1 MSSIDSTNL
10 EGAVMTR
17 WTWLLVGGLAV
28 AAVPQEVAA
37 AGYRK
42 VKGCSHGEPVFV
54 PRSCQ
59 REFART
65 TRELHLGLET
75 EIAGVVQAMELSS
88 SAEDLNVRLDQINS
102 ELQSHY
108 VGICQTTS
116 RDPCDRERLAELD
129 EEMGHLRTLY
139 ADLRRVVST
148 SGEGD
153 EWLLGELEQIQ
164 VAIRESDD
172 LEDVLV
178 TRRNPTVRL
187 TGTWSV
193 TSTPIPGACPPDVT
207 GPVQSIWRIV
217 ALSDEALEV
226 RVVDVQG
233 QMASGYSHFSGDI
246 EDGRVRLTG
255 EANSG
260 KGARSSVDLR
270 VDGDQLIGIRK
281 VETPDCVFEYEVR
294 AMP

>member
-1 MSSIDSTNL
+1 
-10 EGAVMTR
+10 MTR

-193 TSTPIPGACPPDVT
+193 TSTPIPGACPQT
-207 GPVQSIWRIV
+207 SRGRC
-217 ALSDEALEV
+217 
-226 RVVDVQG
+226 R
-233 QMASGYSHFSGDI
+233 ASGESSRSRTRRSKSGWWMSRDRWPAATPTSPGTSRM
-246 EDGRVRLTG
+246 DACGSPGRRTL
-255 EANSG
+255 
-260 KGARSSVDLR
+260 ARGLGLQS
-270 VDGDQLIGIRK
+270 
-281 VETPDCVFEYEVR
+281 TFESTVIS
-294 AMP
+294 